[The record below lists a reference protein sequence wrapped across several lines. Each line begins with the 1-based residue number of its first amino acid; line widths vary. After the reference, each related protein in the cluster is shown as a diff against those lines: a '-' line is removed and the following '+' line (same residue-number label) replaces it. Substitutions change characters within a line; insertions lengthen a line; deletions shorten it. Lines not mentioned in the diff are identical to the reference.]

1 MWRRKPDPVA
11 QPSAAAASGR
21 LREALRRARIE
32 TAERTGVVVD
42 LRDAEIARLELLNEA
57 LDAVFAGVPEQVE
70 LFDRGLS
77 QGDSPRLWLDAVAHV
92 AMARDKRT
100 YRLLQD
106 TRYGRTTLAESADIA
121 ELAEA
126 VTRYVARRL
135 IERERTLAGDQ
146 GYTLI
151 DAVARTQR
159 RRTARIVG
167 LFLLGML
174 SGAALLLLAAF
185 IAASGLPAR

>member
-11 QPSAAAASGR
+11 QPSAAAASDR